1 MIAVVL
7 SLITASLFLSPI
19 SHEKTSVQSRVTRR
33 AKVALPCASARRFSP
48 ATRSSA
54 RAVERA
60 FETGAENRQAATA
73 THRANATPPR

>member
-1 MIAVVL
+1 
-7 SLITASLFLSPI
+7 
-19 SHEKTSVQSRVTRR
+19 
-33 AKVALPCASARRFSP
+33 VALPCASARRFSP